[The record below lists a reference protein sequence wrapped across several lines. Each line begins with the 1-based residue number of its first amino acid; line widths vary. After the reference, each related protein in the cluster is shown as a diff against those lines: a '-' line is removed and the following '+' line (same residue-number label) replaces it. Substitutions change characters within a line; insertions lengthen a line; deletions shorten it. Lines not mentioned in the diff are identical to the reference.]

1 VGEMNKI
8 ILMKKVAVVFIA
20 TATFMWLVSQLANIV
35 VIPVFQK
42 WTEYQYRQNYK
53 RITKVQ
59 KDVDQLEHFLSG
71 LEKIYHEQ
79 KLP

>member
-1 VGEMNKI
+1 MNKI

-20 TATFMWLVSQLANIV
+20 TATFMWLVCQLTNIV

-53 RITKVQ
+53 RINKVQ

-71 LEKIYHEQ
+71 LEKIYH
-79 KLP
+79 

>member
-1 VGEMNKI
+1 MNKI

-20 TATFMWLVSQLANIV
+20 TATFMWLVCQLTNIV

-59 KDVDQLEHFLSG
+59 KDVDQLENFLSG

>member
-1 VGEMNKI
+1 MNKI

-20 TATFMWLVSQLANIV
+20 IATFMWLVSQLANIV

-42 WTEYQYRQNYK
+42 WTEYQYSQNYK
-53 RITKVQ
+53 RINKVQ
-59 KDVDQLEHFLSG
+59 KDKDQLEHFLSG

>member
-1 VGEMNKI
+1 MNKI

-20 TATFMWLVSQLANIV
+20 TATFMWLVCQLTNVV

-42 WTEYQYRQNYK
+42 WTEYQYSQNYK
-53 RITKVQ
+53 RISKVQ

>member
-1 VGEMNKI
+1 
-8 ILMKKVAVVFIA
+8 MKKVAVVFIA
-20 TATFMWLVSQLANIV
+20 TATFMWLVCQLTNVV

>member
-1 VGEMNKI
+1 MNKI

-20 TATFMWLVSQLANIV
+20 TATFMWLVCQLTNVV

-42 WTEYQYRQNYK
+42 WTEYQYSQNYK

>member
-1 VGEMNKI
+1 MNKI

-20 TATFMWLVSQLANIV
+20 TATFMWLVCQLTNIV

-53 RITKVQ
+53 RITNVQ
-59 KDVDQLEHFLSG
+59 KDKDQLEHFLYG

>member
-1 VGEMNKI
+1 MNKI

-20 TATFMWLVSQLANIV
+20 TATFMWLVSQLTNIV
-35 VIPVFQK
+35 VIPDFQK

-53 RITKVQ
+53 RMTKVQ

>member
-1 VGEMNKI
+1 MNKI

-42 WTEYQYRQNYK
+42 WTEYQHSQNYK

-59 KDVDQLEHFLSG
+59 KDKDQLEHFLSG

>member
-1 VGEMNKI
+1 MNKI

-20 TATFMWLVSQLANIV
+20 TATFMWLVCQLTNVV

-53 RITKVQ
+53 RISKVQ

>member
-1 VGEMNKI
+1 MNKI

-20 TATFMWLVSQLANIV
+20 TATFMWLVSQLTNVV

-42 WTEYQYRQNYK
+42 WAEYQYSQNYK

-59 KDVDQLEHFLSG
+59 KRCRPTRTLLVWS
-71 LEKIYHEQ
+71 
-79 KLP
+79 